1 MLTKIWEIYDLE
13 KIEKVK
19 QREIPRFR
27 HRGIRSL
34 MRGEIVSVYQL
45 SSFIITKKCVHFV
58 IKV

>member
-34 MRGEIVSVYQL
+34 MRGGDSECL
-45 SSFIITKKCVHFV
+45 STILIYNNQKMCSFCD
-58 IKV
+58 